1 MFLKYKGQGFE
12 IYGPGEQ
19 GSKFVMIVL
28 LVKHYL
34 RSSGLYAG
42 GVRMNPLILAT

>member
-19 GSKFVMIVL
+19 K
-28 LVKHYL
+28 
-34 RSSGLYAG
+34 RG
-42 GVRMNPLILAT
+42 GVQICHDSSPGETLPT